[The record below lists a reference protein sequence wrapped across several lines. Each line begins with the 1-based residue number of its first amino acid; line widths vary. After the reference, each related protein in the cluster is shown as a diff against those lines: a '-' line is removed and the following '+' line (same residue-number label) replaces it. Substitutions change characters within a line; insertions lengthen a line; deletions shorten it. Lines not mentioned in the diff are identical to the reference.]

1 VVIQRGSTT
10 GMTSFC
16 IGELVVL
23 CRYVRKLAVNS
34 SRILMFPGIILSE
47 IERTPRQET
56 LVILNMRSMLVFG
69 PGITLRLWWLC
80 SL

>member
-1 VVIQRGSTT
+1 MAILRGSTT

-23 CRYVRKLAVNS
+23 CRYVRKLVVNC
-34 SRILMFPGIILSE
+34 SRILMFAGNILSE

-56 LVILNMRSMLVFG
+56 FVILNMRSMSVFG
-69 PGITLRLWWLC
+69 PGIT
-80 SL
+80 